1 MYINPKNSYEIT
13 MNSIYEAAEPSKNN
27 RTYVGLEPIA
37 ANLETIYR
45 GLPEE
50 LQIKFGD
57 NVYDLL
63 CLTETED

>member
-27 RTYVGLEPIA
+27 RTYVGLEPIV

-57 NVYDLL
+57 NFYDLL
-63 CLTETED
+63 CLTETEE

>member
-27 RTYVGLEPIA
+27 RTYVGLEPIT

-57 NVYDLL
+57 NFYDLL
-63 CLTETED
+63 CLTETEE